1 MSQFIYRLISK
12 KKRISPHIEKFEFDI
27 GIFIVSIWVVE
38 KDNNYFLIDSG
49 LAKLLPRMAE
59 YVVRNFYDKERVSGV
74 FLTHG
79 HSDHIGGIQRLKT
92 LLPDLPIV
100 INSKEIP
107 FVSGEKPYPGR
118 EKLEPIIFE
127 KQNFIVLETLEA
139 NELLEKAG
147 LTAIYSPG
155 HSPGHTCY
163 YHADDNLLIG
173 GDLLTT
179 NRTGVL
185 SAPMKE
191 YTADMPEA
199 LETAHS
205 VLKEYGQ
212 AILSVAHGGEVKNAF
227 QEMEKSE
234 WFQNS

>member
-59 YVVRNFYDKERVSGV
+59 YVVRNFYDKESISGV

-107 FVSGEKPYPGR
+107 FISGEKPYPGR

-127 KQNFIVLETLEA
+127 KQNFILLETLEA

-179 NRTGVL
+179 NRVGVL

-205 VLKEYGQ
+205 VLKEYNQ

>member
-12 KKRISPHIEKFEFDI
+12 RKRISSHIEKFEFDI

-59 YVVRNFYDKERVSGV
+59 FVVRNFYDKERISGV

-79 HSDHIGGIQRLKT
+79 HSDHIGGIQRLRI

-179 NRTGVL
+179 NRAGKL

-205 VLKEYGQ
+205 VLKEYSQ